1 MNQKNKKQIE
11 VDMIVDSRELSQTEK
26 DMLSEFISKDKLKN
40 KVSVSTLTNKRHQ
53 HA

>member
-40 KVSVSTLTNKRHQ
+40 KVSVSRLTNKRHQ